1 MAVLAASAR
10 WAPHASGVCVRGVQR
25 RTFLGFFRRT
35 RRART
40 PAAPAAAP
48 APILAQDDLFHKFSE
63 SPIAAIR
70 ARGERIRALAPCPV
84 SMSKYGV
91 RRLVNFECPEC
102 GWPTH
107 FSEAEWAEDTE
118 HGRYVGRLR
127 EANEDE
133 HDLRSGR
140 PMHEFVLPTVQP
152 SDEPVNMSS
161 WDVYFYTRNFSSI
174 ETDRSRRH
182 VSKLLTFPMTVAS
195 VIHEHS
201 PYTRKNGRLTH
212 EGLRSL
218 LPLRQTL
225 HPPLGA
231 RAQLD
236 PVRIFVV
243 GARAE
248 AALPPDVWNQLA
260 YMFPGV
266 PLHVIM
272 IGPEA
277 FVPTRGVPGP
287 WNAGHYF
294 EREASYGV
302 PARSIAV
309 SEGLTLTVIQA
320 PYERVH
326 TYFEPFDPY
335 TDVFFAFAPGFGFP
349 SQIAVEQQARL
360 RQEERDEDA
369 RMESARAT
377 YYARE
382 PRERSGFRPTT
393 VAQNPAGGDT
403 PSDEPDPLVV
413 ARTQQSVLTAVQAA
427 PVVQAQREW
436 AQAIGQILSTR
447 CALVVSGF
455 SPADVERDVL
465 AFESVDGVSGEF
477 DWLLTPGENV
487 FASQQWAIADFDPRI
502 AVKAN
507 WGVWAVRGKRYDILG
522 PQWDE

>member
-1 MAVLAASAR
+1 MATLTFVRRVPVLGG
-10 WAPHASGVCVRGVQR
+10 APHMQR
-25 RTFLGFFRRT
+25 RTLFGLFRR
-35 RRART
+35 
-40 PAAPAAAP
+40 APKASQTHAP
-48 APILAQDDLFHKFSE
+48 ERPPLLAQDDLFHKFSE
-63 SPIAAIR
+63 SPIPSIR
-70 ARGERIRALAPCPV
+70 ARGERIRSLAPCPV
-84 SMSKYGV
+84 SMSKYGI
-91 RRLVNFECPEC
+91 RRLVNFECPDC

-107 FSEAEWAEDTE
+107 YSEAEWAEDTE
-118 HGRYVGRLR
+118 HGRYVARLR

-140 PMHEFVLPTVQP
+140 PMHEFILPGPQP
-152 SDEPVNMSS
+152 VDDTVNMSS
-161 WDVYFYTRNFSSI
+161 WDVFFYTRNFRSI
-174 ETDRSRRH
+174 ESDRSRRH
-182 VSKLLTFPMTVAS
+182 VSKLLSFPMTVAS
-195 VIHEHS
+195 VLHQHS
-201 PYTRKNGRLTH
+201 PYTRSSGRLTH

-225 HPPLGA
+225 HPPIGS

-248 AALPPDVWNQLA
+248 AALPPDVWNQVSH
-260 YMFPGV
+260 MFPGV
-266 PLHVIM
+266 PLHIIL

-277 FVPTRGVPGP
+277 QIPPKGVPGP
-287 WNAGHYF
+287 WNSTRYF
-294 EREASYGV
+294 ERQTTYPA
-302 PARSIAV
+302 PARSVAV

-320 PYERVH
+320 PYEQVH
-326 TYFEPFDPY
+326 TSFEPFDPY

-360 RQEERDEDA
+360 RQEERDEEE
-369 RMESARAT
+369 RMASARAT
-377 YYARE
+377 YHASE
-382 PRERSGFRPTT
+382 PKQRSGFRPTT
-393 VAQNPAGGDT
+393 VAKSPAGGDT

-413 ARTQQSVLTAVQAA
+413 ARGKQGFTEVQAA

-447 CALVVSGF
+447 CALFISGF

-487 FASQQWAIADFDPRI
+487 FSSQQWAIADFDPRI

-507 WGVWAVRGKRYDILG
+507 WGIWAVRGKRYDILG
-522 PQWDE
+522 PQWEE